1 MAAQLNPYLS
11 FRNNAREAMEFYH
24 SVFGGD
30 LTVSTFGDFG
40 ASDDPA
46 ERDLVMHSALTTGTG
61 LVLMASDTPARMTY
75 TPGNDVSLSLGGSAD
90 DSDEL
95 RRYFDG
101 LSEGGTVTMPLEVAQ
116 WGDYFGML
124 TDRYGVSWMVSIAAA
139 QPSPVVE

>member
-11 FRNNAREAMEFYH
+11 FRNSAREAMEFYR

-46 ERDLVMHSALTTGTG
+46 ERDLVMHAALTTGTG
-61 LVLMASDTPARMTY
+61 LVLMASDTPAHMTY
-75 TPGNDVSLSLGGSAD
+75 TPGNDVSLSLGGTPD

-124 TDRYGVSWMVSIAAA
+124 TDRYGVAWMVSIAAPA
-139 QPSPVVE
+139 S

>member
-1 MAAQLNPYLS
+1 LNPYLS
-11 FRNNAREAMEFYH
+11 FRNTAREAMEFYH

-75 TPGNDVSLSLGGSAD
+75 TPGNDVSLALGGSAD

-139 QPSPVVE
+139 AS